1 MKPPYPDLVRTK
13 DIDQTFVSK
22 TVAVENFFI
31 EIVWYLKFTQS
42 YLDQIHVKSAHRV
55 NRSYSKFLKS
65 SRLLSGSGLR
75 RIVPLNPSDDTNMES
90 STITMNLNVK

>member
-31 EIVWYLKFTQS
+31 EIVWYFKFTQS

-55 NRSYSKFLKS
+55 NRPYSKFLKS
-65 SRLLSGSGLR
+65 SRLLSGSGGLF
-75 RIVPLNPSDDTNMES
+75 P
-90 STITMNLNVK
+90 

>member
-31 EIVWYLKFTQS
+31 EIVRYFKFTQS
-42 YLDQIHVKSAHRV
+42 QLCLDQIHVKSAHRV
-55 NRSYSKFLKS
+55 NRPDSKFLKS
-65 SRLLSGSGLR
+65 SVGC
-75 RIVPLNPSDDTNMES
+75 
-90 STITMNLNVK
+90 